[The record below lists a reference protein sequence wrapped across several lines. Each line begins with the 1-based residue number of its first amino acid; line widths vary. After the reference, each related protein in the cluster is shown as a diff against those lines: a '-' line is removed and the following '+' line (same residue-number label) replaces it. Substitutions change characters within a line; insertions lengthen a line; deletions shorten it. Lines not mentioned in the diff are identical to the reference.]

1 MSKVILPTTR
11 AVAPTVD
18 PLLATLQL
26 PVKGVVRDA
35 SRAYRADMAKHTVQ
49 VQLDVEVVKPGA
61 LAALGG
67 GSGSSER
74 GQVEA
79 AVTLGLR
86 ELAPIA
92 ERYGFRISNPVSTVD
107 DA

>member
-1 MSKVILPTTR
+1 
-11 AVAPTVD
+11 
-18 PLLATLQL
+18 
-26 PVKGVVRDA
+26 
-35 SRAYRADMAKHTVQ
+35 MAKHTVK

-67 GSGSSER
+67 ASGSSER

-79 AVTLGLR
+79 AVALGLR

-92 ERYGFRISNPVSTVD
+92 ERYGFRISNASSTVD